1 MEEWTVMGDRTVV
14 RKSKCTAKGTEII
27 AMGRDRNGTCILGV
41 RRVKGDPTVGFICGI
56 SCVGQSCRIIGIFR

>member
-1 MEEWTVMGDRTVV
+1 MGERTVV

-56 SCVGQSCRIIGIFR
+56 S